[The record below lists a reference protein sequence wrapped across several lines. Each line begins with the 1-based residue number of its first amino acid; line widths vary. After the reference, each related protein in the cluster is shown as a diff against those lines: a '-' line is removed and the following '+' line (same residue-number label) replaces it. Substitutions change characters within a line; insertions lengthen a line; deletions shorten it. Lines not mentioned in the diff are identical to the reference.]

1 MEWKSGEI
9 EGVFVVWLT
18 RHEDSRGYL
27 IETFRR
33 DELPAKIEPAMSYL
47 SVTLPGQSRGPHE
60 HKDQTDVFSFTGPG
74 DFRLKLWDNR
84 GGSPTYGNC
93 TEVDLGETR
102 PATVIVPPGV
112 VHGYANVSDKPASVL
127 NYPNRLYR
135 GEGKGEDV
143 DEIRHEDKEG
153 SPFKL

>member
-9 EGVFVVWLT
+9 EGVFVIDLS
-18 RHEDSRGYL
+18 RHEDDRGYL

-33 DELPAKIEPAMSYL
+33 DELPARIEPAMSYL

-60 HKDQTDVFSFTGPG
+60 HVNQTDMFSFTGPG

-84 GGSPTYGNC
+84 ESSPTYGNY
-93 TEVDLGETR
+93 TEVVLGETR

-112 VHGYANVSDKPASVL
+112 VHGYANVSDKPAAVL
-127 NYPNRLYR
+127 NYPDRLYR
-135 GEGKGEDV
+135 GEGKREDI
-143 DEIRHEDKEG
+143 DEIRHEDDPDC
-153 SPFKL
+153 PFKL